1 MNIKM
6 SELEWATWIFVI
18 IGALNWVSYGIFSF
32 DLVQVVFGTSPWL
45 AKTAYGLIGASG
57 AYWLAKLFMNK

>member
-1 MNIKM
+1 M
-6 SELEWATWIFVI
+6 SELEWAAWICVI

-45 AKTAYGLIGASG
+45 AKIAYSLIGASG
-57 AYWLAKLFMNK
+57 AYWLTKLIIKK